1 MSSRALDPA
10 DLSLSQAAVARVRAL
25 VKAEGKPGLMLRVS
39 VSGGGCSGFQY
50 GFDLDAET
58 SSDDLVL
65 DQDGVVLVVDEA
77 SLDILKGS
85 RIDFTETLMA
95 SAFVVNNPNASSTCG
110 CGTSFS
116 L

>member
-1 MSSRALDPA
+1 MSSRALDPT
-10 DLSLSQAAVARVRAL
+10 DLSLSPAAAQRVRTL
-25 VKAEGKPGLMLRVS
+25 IDAEGKPGLMFRVS

-50 GFDLDAET
+50 GFDLET
-58 SSDDLVL
+58 ESSSDDLIL
-65 DQDGVVLVVDEA
+65 DRDGVVLVVDES

-85 RIDFTETLMA
+85 QVDFTETLMA

>member
-10 DLSLSQAAVARVRAL
+10 DLSLSPAAAQRVRTL
-25 VKAEGKPGLMLRVS
+25 LEAEGKPGLMFRVS

-50 GFDLDAET
+50 GFDLET
-58 SSDDLVL
+58 ETGSDDLIL
-65 DQDGVVLVVDEA
+65 DRDGVVLVVDES

-85 RIDFTETLMA
+85 QVDFTETLMA
-95 SAFVVNNPNASSTCG
+95 SAFVVNNPNTSSTCG

>member
-1 MSSRALDPA
+1 MSFRALDPA
-10 DLSLSQAAVARVRAL
+10 DLSLSPAAAQRVRTL
-25 VKAEGKPGLMLRVS
+25 LETEGKPGLMFRVS

-50 GFDLDAET
+50 GFDLET
-58 SSDDLVL
+58 KANSDDLIL

-85 RIDFTETLMA
+85 QIDFTETLMA

>member
-10 DLSLSQAAVARVRAL
+10 DLSLSPAAAQRVRTL
-25 VKAEGKPGLMLRVS
+25 LEAEGKPGLMFRVS

-50 GFDLDAET
+50 GFDLET
-58 SSDDLVL
+58 ESGSDDLIL
-65 DQDGVVLVVDEA
+65 DRDGVVLVVDES

-85 RIDFTETLMA
+85 QVDFTETLMA